1 MILASLINRN
11 LKLYFS
17 DRKRIIFSLM
27 GALISVILYVVF
39 LKNNIQKEW
48 KGIDGGVKLLDYWL
62 IGGTIAITAI
72 TTTGDALHQRIYDI
86 ESKRMDDLMMT
97 NANKSVIDM
106 SYVISATLIGLMMQV
121 IVYIILS
128 VLFMLMDQLPFNLAI
143 SGQLLGAMLIG
154 SVVWTLFNMIVLMFV
169 KKASVIP
176 SLNAIIS
183 SSAGFF
189 AGVYMP
195 LGLLPSGASKILKYT
210 PAPYDSSLVRNILMD
225 SQLKQSFQHV
235 DSHVLNNF
243 KSTMGLVINGLEKSM
258 GDALVCVSFIGVFL
272 LAFVLLTRF
281 RKNAK

>member
-39 LKNNIQKEW
+39 LKNNIQKGW
-48 KGIDGGVKLLDYWL
+48 TNIDGGVKLLDYWL

-128 VLFMLMDQLPFNLAI
+128 VLFMLMDQLPFNFAI
-143 SGQLLGAMLIG
+143 SGRLLGAMLIG
-154 SVVWTLFNMIVLMFV
+154 SLVWTLFNMIVLMFV

-210 PAPYDSSLVRNILMD
+210 PAPYDASLVRNILMD
-225 SQLKQSFQHV
+225 SQLRQSFQHV
-235 DSHVLNNF
+235 DSRVLNDF
-243 KSTMGLVINGLEKSM
+243 KSTMGLVINGLEKSI
-258 GDALVCVSFIGVFL
+258 GDTLVCVSFIGVFL
-272 LAFVLLTRF
+272 LAFVVLTRF

>member
-210 PAPYDSSLVRNILMD
+210 PAPYDASLVRNILMD

>member
-1 MILASLINRN
+1 MILANLINRN

-27 GALISVILYVVF
+27 GALISVVLYVVF
-39 LKNNIQKEW
+39 LKNNIQKSW
-48 KGIDGGVKLLDYWL
+48 TNIDGGVKLLDYWL

-72 TTTGDALHQRIYDI
+72 TTTGDALHQKIYDI

-128 VLFMLMDQLPFNLAI
+128 VLFMLMDQLPFNFAI
-143 SGQLLGAMLIG
+143 SGELMGAMLIS
-154 SVVWTLFNMIVLMFV
+154 SVVWTLFNMIVLMLV

-195 LGLLPSGASKILKYT
+195 LGLLPSSASKILKYT
-210 PAPYDSSLVRNILMD
+210 PAPYDASLVRNILMD

-235 DSHVLNNF
+235 DSNVLSNF
-243 KSTMGLVINGLEKSM
+243 KSTMGLVINGLEKSI
-258 GDALVCVSFIGVFL
+258 GDTLVCVSFIGVFL
-272 LAFVLLTRF
+272 LAFVVLTRF
-281 RKNAK
+281 RKKAK

>member
-27 GALISVILYVVF
+27 GALISVVLYVVF
-39 LKNNIQKEW
+39 LKNNIQKGW
-48 KGIDGGVKLLDYWL
+48 TGIDDGVKLLDYWL

-128 VLFMLMDQLPFNLAI
+128 VLFMLMDQLPFNFAI
-143 SGQLLGAMLIG
+143 SGELLGAMLIS

-189 AGVYMP
+189 AGGYMP
-195 LGLLPSGASKILKYT
+195 LGLLPSSASKILKYT
-210 PAPYDSSLVRNILMD
+210 PAPYDASLVRNILMD
-225 SQLKQSFQHV
+225 SQLKKSFQHV
-235 DSHVLNNF
+235 DSHVLNDF

>member
-27 GALISVILYVVF
+27 GALISVVLYVVF
-39 LKNNIQKEW
+39 LKNNIQKSW
-48 KGIDGGVKLLDYWL
+48 TNIDGGIKLLDYWL
-62 IGGTIAITAI
+62 IGGTVAITAI

-86 ESKRMDDLMMT
+86 ESKRTADLMMT
-97 NANKSVIDM
+97 NANKSTIDI

-128 VLFMLMDQLPFNLAI
+128 VLFMVMDQLPLNIAI
-143 SGQLLGAMLIG
+143 SGQLLGSMLIG
-154 SVVWTLFNMIVLMFV
+154 SVVWTLFNMIIMMFV
-169 KKASVIP
+169 KKTSVIP

-195 LGLLPSGASKILKYT
+195 FGLLPNSASKILKFT
-210 PAPYDSSLVRNILMD
+210 PAPYDASMVRNILMG
-225 SQLKQSFQHV
+225 SQLKKSFQHV
-235 DSHVLNNF
+235 DIHELSNF
-243 KSTMGLVINGLEKSM
+243 KSTMGLVINGLEKSI
-258 GDALVCVSFIGVFL
+258 GDTLVCVSFIGVLL
-272 LAFVLLTRF
+272 LAFVVLTRF
-281 RKNAK
+281 RKNTK

>member
-27 GALISVILYVVF
+27 GALISVVLYLVF
-39 LKNNIQKEW
+39 LKNNIQKGW
-48 KGIDGGVKLLDYWL
+48 TGIDDGVKLLDYWL
-62 IGGTIAITAI
+62 MGGTIVITAI

-86 ESKRMDDLMMT
+86 EDKRMDDLMMT

-106 SYVISATLIGLMMQV
+106 SYVISATLIGLMMQL

-128 VLFMLMDQLPFNLAI
+128 VLFMLMDQLPFNFAI
-143 SGQLLGAMLIG
+143 SGELLGAMLIG
-154 SVVWTLFNMIVLMFV
+154 SVVWTLFNMTVLMLV

-195 LGLLPSGASKILKYT
+195 LGLLPSGASKIIEYT
-210 PAPYDSSLVRNILMD
+210 PAPYDASLVRNILMD

-235 DSHVLNNF
+235 DSHVLNDF
-243 KSTMGLVINGLEKSM
+243 KSTMGLVINGLEKSI
-258 GDALVCVSFIGVFL
+258 GDAWVCVSFIGVFL
-272 LAFVLLTRF
+272 IAFVMLTRF

>member
-27 GALISVILYVVF
+27 GALISVALYVVF
-39 LKNNIQKEW
+39 LKNNIQKGW
-48 KGIDGGVKLLDYWL
+48 TNIDGGVKLLDYWL

-72 TTTGDALHQRIYDI
+72 TTTGDALYQKIYDI

-121 IVYIILS
+121 IIYIILS
-128 VLFMLMDQLPFNLAI
+128 VLFMLMDQLPFNFVI

-154 SVVWTLFNMIVLMFV
+154 SVLWTLFNMIILMFV

-176 SLNAIIS
+176 SLSAITS

-210 PAPYDSSLVRNILMD
+210 PAPYDASLIRNILMG
-225 SQLKQSFQHV
+225 SQLKKSFQHV
-235 DSHVLNNF
+235 DSPVLRNF
-243 KSTMGLVINGLEKSM
+243 KSTMGLVINGLEKSI
-258 GDALVCVSFIGVFL
+258 GDTSVCVSFIIVFL
-272 LAFVLLTRF
+272 LVFVLLTRF
-281 RKNAK
+281 GKNTK